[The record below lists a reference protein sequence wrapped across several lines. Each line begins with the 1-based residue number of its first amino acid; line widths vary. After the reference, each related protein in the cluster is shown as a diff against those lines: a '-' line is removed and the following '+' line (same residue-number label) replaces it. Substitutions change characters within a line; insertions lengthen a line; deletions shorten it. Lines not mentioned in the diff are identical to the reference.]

1 MQERSDQFE
10 RGQSIALNYL
20 SSCARTVQ
28 QVRDRLAKGEIDEPV
43 IEAVVEWLLS
53 YGYLDDA
60 GFARAWVASRG
71 DRKRLSQRGLRV
83 ELTRKG
89 LPRELIEEVM
99 AEEEPEAEEAR
110 AHRLAEEWVAK
121 LRRRGTDPAVLA
133 RKAAAAVQRRGFS
146 SSVAW
151 AAVRAAT
158 PSDADTESRPFPE
171 EHDN

>member
-28 QVRDRLAKGEIDEPV
+28 QVRDRLAKAELDEAA

-89 LPRELIEEVM
+89 LPRDLIDEVM

-110 AHRLAEEWVAK
+110 AYRLAEEWVAK
-121 LRRRGTDPAVLA
+121 LRRRGTDPAALP
-133 RKAAAAVQRRGFS
+133 RKALS
-146 SSVAW
+146 SHRSPKA
-151 AAVRAAT
+151 
-158 PSDADTESRPFPE
+158 P
-171 EHDN
+171 